1 MLQETQNPQQLSDDK
16 QMLIHSMAKLLEH
29 IYKNKEH
36 QEEIFYSFLEDDL
49 QKLLQNMEDSN
60 IKLRKVSARFLCEL
74 LHNSVENQH
83 RFCNLLDITTISGG
97 ICINQIPSTFVDIL
111 RQNPSLFDIIQR
123 KQNFIQENMK
133 EQPNSERPLCWFITL
148 QQLYTQ
154 DVEPQFFY
162 KKSNQQIDDIINDFL
177 DPETAIFGISIYND
191 KCPHPSNSSRNS
203 FCANNLIE
211 DNSVNKITPL
221 PHSNSTKNM
230 SNLNKS
236 IEVNTFKRT
245 ETHEKSPIKYASP
258 HNFKKYSD
266 GNFMNQVRNSLQV
279 QNQQGLGIYDQKR
292 CSMDQFGLQNE
303 QSSLISQ
310 SLNFKLDYN
319 FHSFNKFRSSLSP
332 KNNNIS
338 ANNSQLS
345 QLNNQSLL
353 ANKQQTKFGS
363 QYGDKQSPF
372 YDYNFIPHQQINL
385 LDGIDN
391 LNSNR
396 NKQQQDLSASTSIN
410 KQQILQQKQS
420 KNSSIQN
427 EYQQQ
432 NGLDLLGSQ
441 RDFQFQSLLESN
453 QFQQSTNYRNS
464 QINSESQFQQPESLF
479 QSILTQKESISH
491 QTSVNSIQKGSEFI
505 SNSQLNLKQN
515 QQPNQIKEQNENV
528 IRGGG
533 SPQYKNSSNSYNK
546 YFISP
551 DQRNNQTKKT
561 NSSMSK
567 EHNYEQK
574 AHNCSVSNSTN
585 QQNVINHNQPNSV
598 YTQNFY
604 SINSQQQH
612 QHHYHHLSSHQYT
625 SKSAAGKTNNTYGS
639 CNINNQTTNSTQQ
652 QISTQGLQQ
661 TKSTMQKQT
670 DDPSNFLVSSK
681 NGNMNSANS
690 NEQGQNGIQNSY
702 SQHSYTKSKISEQQ
716 NRLQASKQASL
727 VSYKQLSN
735 NASNNDSAYLKSV
748 TGYNNSIQGSFVKEI
763 YNMNEAYQKTET
775 NNIDKN
781 EYQFQDKETQQ
792 LIPNLSQFRSSLD
805 SQINI
810 YSSIISNQ
818 SNNEIR
824 LSLQKSPIQTKPRRT
839 SNGQTS
845 IQLELTDLDSNQIKK
860 NNKLQDN
867 RVLQQKNEIL
877 SSNDI
882 SSSQIKNNLQMSQ
895 STRETT
901 NPPSNFQLNLHRG
914 TATNNTD
921 FSSKNQPSNFKN
933 LVLNQNTNND
943 QKDQQNINQK
953 GNLYSNYKGSS
964 SNSNTQ
970 QDKKKVPN
978 NGLTTSQ
985 DHFSLKKITQSI
997 TSASPKLNL
1006 VISPRHIASQ
1016 SVKENQIQNNSKPN
1030 QFANQQTNSVT
1041 TSTNSN
1047 STNTQNQGLKQV
1059 AVNSNNSNN
1068 LEILQSR
1075 KSHDLWM
1082 MNYIIQSSK
1091 RKNSYDI
1098 TKTGGQTINNLA
1110 NQSKG
1115 VQNQNNNN
1123 GMNDKQHNKAC
1134 TNNKV
1139 DQKLELN
1146 SNKTS
1151 EINQNNPQKSDYLK
1165 KNSYLNTKTN
1175 EKGLQINTQVRA
1187 VSPSANLV
1195 TSQTSKFH
1203 KSTTLKEDFKSP
1215 QQSIRKKMIM

>member
-1 MLQETQNPQQLSDDK
+1 MLQENQNPQQLNDDK

-97 ICINQIPSTFVDIL
+97 ICINQIPSSFVDIL
-111 RQNPSLFDIIQR
+111 RQNPTLFDIVQS

-133 EQPNSERPLCWFITL
+133 EQPNSERPLCWYITL

-162 KKSNQQIDDIINDFL
+162 KKNNQQIDDIINDFL
-177 DPETAIFGISIYND
+177 DPETTIFGISIFNNQ
-191 KCPHPSNSSRNS
+191 CPPPSSSSRNS
-203 FCANNLIE
+203 FCANNLLE
-211 DNSVNKITPL
+211 DNSVNQITPL

-279 QNQQGLGIYDQKR
+279 QNLQGLAIYDQKR
-292 CSMDQFGLQNE
+292 CSMDQFGLQSE
-303 QSSLISQ
+303 QSLVSQ
-310 SLNFKLDYN
+310 SLNFKLDCN

-332 KNNNIS
+332 KNNNLS
-338 ANNSQLS
+338 VNNSQLS

-353 ANKQQTKFGS
+353 ANKQQTKFVS
-363 QYGDKQSPF
+363 QNGDKQAAF

-385 LDGIDN
+385 LEGIDN
-391 LNSNR
+391 LNSHR
-396 NKQQQDLSASTSIN
+396 NKQQQQELSASVSN
-410 KQQILQQKQS
+410 SKQLISQS
-420 KNSSIQN
+420 KQTKHFSIQN

-432 NGLDLLGSQ
+432 NGQEMLGSQ
-441 RDFQFQSLLESN
+441 RDLQFQSLLESN

-491 QTSVNSIQKGSEFI
+491 QTSVNSIQKGNEFT
-505 SNSQLNLKQN
+505 SNSQLNLKYNQQQN
-515 QQPNQIKEQNENV
+515 QSKEQNENAY
-528 IRGGG
+528 RGY
-533 SPQYKNSSNSYNK
+533 SPQFKNSSNKVNK

-551 DQRNNQTKKT
+551 DQRSNQPKKT
-561 NSSMSK
+561 NSSISK
-567 EHNYEQK
+567 DHNYEQK
-574 AHNCSVSNSTN
+574 AHNNSVSNSTN
-585 QQNVINHNQPNSV
+585 QQNIISHNQPNSL

-612 QHHYHHLSSHQYT
+612 HHNHLSTHQYT
-625 SKSAAGKTNNTYGS
+625 SKSVAGKASNNYGS
-639 CNINNQTTNSTQQ
+639 GNINNQTNYSKQQ
-652 QISTQGLQQ
+652 TTTQGLQQ
-661 TKSTMQKQT
+661 TKNGAQKQN

-681 NGNMNSANS
+681 NGSINSPNQ
-690 NEQGQNGIQNSY
+690 NEQGLNIFTNSQ
-702 SQHSYTKSKISEQQ
+702 SQHTYTKSKINEQQ
-716 NRLQASKQASL
+716 NRLQTSKQASL

-735 NASNNDSAYLKSV
+735 NASNNDSTYLKSV
-748 TGYNNSIQGSFVKEI
+748 TGYNNSIQGSFVKDL

-775 NNIDKN
+775 NNVDKN
-781 EYQFQDKETQQ
+781 EYQFQEKETQQ
-792 LIPNLSQFRSSLD
+792 LIPNLSQFRTSLD

-810 YSSIISNQ
+810 YSSIISNS

-845 IQLELTDLDSNQIKK
+845 IQLELTDLDSNHIKK
-860 NNKLQDN
+860 TSKLQDN

-901 NPPSNFQLNLHRG
+901 NPSSSFQLNLHRG

-921 FSSKNQPSNFKN
+921 FSSKNQLSQFKN
-933 LVLNQNTNND
+933 LILNQNVNND
-943 QKDQQNINQK
+943 QKEQQNLNQK
-953 GNLYSNYKGSS
+953 GNLYSNCKSTS
-964 SNSNTQ
+964 SNINT
-970 QDKKKVPN
+970 QDKKKVLN

-1006 VISPRHIASQ
+1006 VISPRHISSQ
-1016 SVKENQIQNNSKPN
+1016 SVKENQIQNDSKTN
-1030 QFANQQTNSVT
+1030 QLTNQQTNSVS
-1041 TSTNSN
+1041 TSNNSN
-1047 STNTQNQGLKQV
+1047 SQNAQNQGLKQTV
-1059 AVNSNNSNN
+1059 VNSNNSNN

-1110 NQSKG
+1110 SQSKG
-1115 VQNQNNNN
+1115 IQNQNNNN
-1123 GMNDKQHNKAC
+1123 GINDKQQNKTY
-1134 TNNKV
+1134 TNNKIE
-1139 DQKLELN
+1139 QN
-1146 SNKTS
+1146 SNKNN
-1151 EINQNNPQKSDYLK
+1151 EINQNTSSKVDYLK
-1165 KNSYLNTKTN
+1165 KNTYLNTKTN
-1175 EKGLQINTQVRA
+1175 EKGLQINTQARA

-1195 TSQTSKFH
+1195 SQTSKYQ